1 MAKRLQVLIA
11 GGGVGALEATLALQ
25 HLAERRVD
33 VEVLAPDDEFVYRAL
48 SVAEPFRQGQV
59 RRFPL
64 GRLVEAAGGRYTQG
78 RLEAVDTEKKTV
90 TTDAGTT
97 RAWDVLVLALGADQQ
112 EAIPG
117 AMTFRGPEDRQKL
130 EEIVDEALTG
140 KVRSIVFALPTLSAW
155 PLPLYELALMTKL
168 RLEDAGS
175 TRVSVDFVTPE
186 AAPLSVFGGR
196 ASSAMA
202 SLLATRGITVHDR
215 TTPVAFRDGALVI
228 VPGLAVRA
236 DRVVALPTPKGRAL
250 PGIPAD
256 AQGFV
261 QTDEFGRV
269 GGQADVYA
277 VGDMTSFPLKQ
288 GGIATQQADAAAEAV
303 AAAAG
308 ADLTPQPFRPVLRGL
323 LLTGLTPRYMRSN
336 PLDASSEV
344 DSEPL
349 WWPPGKIVGKYLSPF
364 LAEHLGLSPEPPPEV
379 AEAGVHVD
387 VELVREHAGWAPTGT

>member
-1 MAKRLQVLIA
+1 
-11 GGGVGALEATLALQ
+11 
-25 HLAERRVD
+25 
-33 VEVLAPDDEFVYRAL
+33 
-48 SVAEPFRQGQV
+48 
-59 RRFPL
+59 
-64 GRLVEAAGGRYTQG
+64 
-78 RLEAVDTEKKTV
+78 
-90 TTDAGTT
+90 
-97 RAWDVLVLALGADQQ
+97 
-112 EAIPG
+112 
-117 AMTFRGPEDRQKL
+117 MTFRGPEDRQKL

-250 PGIPAD
+250 PGIPTD

-269 GGQADVYA
+269 GVQADVYA

>member
-1 MAKRLQVLIA
+1 
-11 GGGVGALEATLALQ
+11 
-25 HLAERRVD
+25 
-33 VEVLAPDDEFVYRAL
+33 
-48 SVAEPFRQGQV
+48 
-59 RRFPL
+59 L

-90 TTDAGTT
+90 TTDAGTI